1 MELQQ
6 ARRGTSSFGTNQ
18 TTFPHIMSYETRL
31 QEIKV
36 VSCSENCKRRK
47 KKITSNCFMVLL
59 SAYVVHSLREYAQ
72 TTGVLNKENIPQQG
86 VVGVNEEINS
96 IIHSPS

>member
-1 MELQQ
+1 
-6 ARRGTSSFGTNQ
+6 
-18 TTFPHIMSYETRL
+18 
-31 QEIKV
+31 
-36 VSCSENCKRRK
+36 
-47 KKITSNCFMVLL
+47 MVLP